1 MPPSKHGD
9 DDFQRELQAAIDLV
23 VQSNHPK
30 KIVVAGPGAGKT
42 SLFKTLLSK
51 SKEADKDASHLVVT
65 LSVPSATRASSQPI
79 NGSVKTAP
87 LLGVVASCLSNMLTG
102 KLRTYR
108 S

>member
-30 KIVVAGPGAGKT
+30 KIVVAGPGAGGKT

-65 LSVPSATRASSQPI
+65 FI
-79 NGSVKTAP
+79 
-87 LLGVVASCLSNMLTG
+87 SCPG
-102 KLRTYR
+102 
-108 S
+108 

>member
-9 DDFQRELQAAIDLV
+9 DVFQSELQAAIDLV

-51 SKEADKDASHLVVT
+51 SKEADKDASHLVF
-65 LSVPSATRASSQPI
+65 TRTASSCYIGIPI
-79 NGSVKTAP
+79 
-87 LLGVVASCLSNMLTG
+87 
-102 KLRTYR
+102 
-108 S
+108 